1 MLKSYKCIG
10 LGWESQLEMGWKSLK
25 SPHLWVPLLIRLYNW
40 VLYKTWH
47 TFFSVWYVVYE
58 QIGQQKS
65 QTQKKIEHKNS
76 DFGLARKVQL
86 TKDKKNIPLISRLP
100 FCSLSSIQRCQCSPV
115 LVQKQERQCPK
126 EGSGCLPW
134 KILFSTILNKYFTSV
149 FHISCPTFSKCL
161 MYA

>member
-1 MLKSYKCIG
+1 MDGPLNAPLILPPVPKNRTHNSTDNIIKFCI
-10 LGWESQLEMGWKSLK
+10 K
-25 SPHLWVPLLIRLYNW
+25 
-40 VLYKTWH
+40 H

-86 TKDKKNIPLISRLP
+86 TKDKKNIPLISMLP
-100 FCSLSSIQRCQCSPV
+100 FCSPSPIQRCQCSPV

-134 KILFSTILNKYFTSV
+134 KILFSTILNKYFTSL